1 MKISVIGCGKVGS
14 TVAYT
19 ALLKSLTDDIVLVD
33 ASCDKAK
40 GEALDVLQCRAF
52 APQARVRQGEM
63 SDTAGSDIV
72 VVTAGI
78 PRKADELRVLF
89 SPAMPR

>member
-1 MKISVIGCGKVGS
+1 MKISVVGCGKVGS

-19 ALLKSLTDDIVLVD
+19 ALLKSLTDEIVLVD

-52 APQARVRQGEM
+52 APQARVRQGEL
-63 SDTAGSDIV
+63 SDTAGSGV
-72 VVTAGI
+72 SSAG
-78 PRKADELRVLF
+78 PPARAGRRMADR
-89 SPAMPR
+89 AR